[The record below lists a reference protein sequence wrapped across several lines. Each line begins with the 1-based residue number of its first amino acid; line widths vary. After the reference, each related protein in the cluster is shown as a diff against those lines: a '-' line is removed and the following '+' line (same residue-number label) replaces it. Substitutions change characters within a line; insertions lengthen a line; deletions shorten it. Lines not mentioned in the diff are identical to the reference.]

1 MEAGGYSKTTAINH
15 IKKLES
21 QNAIEVTRS
30 PLYFDTHEKPRNLPN
45 KYKLNFNIMEHEKDE
60 SVIKTIKSIGHY
72 DVIAKD
78 VISDLFT
85 NLEWAH
91 LYYNPFA
98 LSTYCNH

>member
-45 KYKLNFNIMEHEKDE
+45 KYKLNFDIMGENSDNK
-60 SVIKTIKSIGHY
+60 SVTKTIKAISDYNNFATEVIG
-72 DVIAKD
+72 
-78 VISDLFT
+78 DLFT
-85 NLEWAH
+85 NLKWAR
-91 LYYNPFA
+91 LYYNPS
-98 LSTYCNH
+98 LMPS